1 MPNGVGVRFPPRAI
15 FLEWGETPGLKEITN
30 HKSGA
35 PTPLFFIP
43 MLSKY
48 FKPSLLEKIAE
59 SAGTPV
65 YVYSKAVFLKQ
76 IASYK
81 KAFRSIDP
89 LFCYAMKANSSG
101 ALCGLAAGEGWGAD
115 VVSGGELYRALKA
128 GFEPG
133 KIIFSGVGKTSQE
146 LEYALKAGILFIN
159 AESFEEVREIE
170 RVAAGLKL
178 RAPVSLR
185 INPDVDPHTHKYI
198 TTGKL
203 GSKFGVS
210 FEEAQEIYLYAAES
224 EFLNPVAAQFHVGSQ
239 VHSAGP
245 YALASGR
252 LAAFILKLASRGVNL
267 KYADVGGG
275 WGVKEGAEMADPA
288 PLAKAVAAVFAG
300 TGLRVILEPGRSIA
314 APAGALVTRVIY
326 RKRGGHKNF
335 IIVDAAM
342 NDLIRPALYGAK
354 HPVGLVGA
362 GGGKEQVYDIVGPVC
377 ETGDFLAEGVRR
389 RDPANGQLL
398 AIYSAGAYG
407 FSMSSQYNSRPRA
420 AEVLITGPSAWKLV
434 RRRETYKDLIAPEL

>member
-1 MPNGVGVRFPPRAI
+1 
-15 FLEWGETPGLKEITN
+15 
-30 HKSGA
+30 
-35 PTPLFFIP
+35 
-43 MLSKY
+43 MLSRY
-48 FKPSLLEKIAE
+48 FKPALLKQIAE

-65 YVYSKAVFLKQ
+65 YVYSEAAFLKQ
-76 IASYK
+76 ICSYK
-81 KAFRSIDP
+81 KAFRSLDP

-101 ALCGLAAGEGWGAD
+101 ALCALAAGEGWGAD

-133 KIIFSGVGKTSQE
+133 KTIFSGVGKTPEE
-146 LEYALKAGILFIN
+146 LEYALKSGILFIN
-159 AESFEEVREIE
+159 AESFEEVRELE

-178 RAPVSLR
+178 RAPLSLR

-198 TTGKL
+198 TTGIL

-210 FEEAQEIYLYAAES
+210 FEEAQEIYLYAAGS
-224 EFLNPVAAQFHVGSQ
+224 KNLNPVGAQFHIGSQ

-245 YALASGR
+245 YALAAGR

-288 PLAKAVAAVFAG
+288 RLAKAVAGVFAG
-300 TGLRVILEPGRSIA
+300 TGLRVILEPGRSVA
-314 APAGALVTRVIY
+314 APAGALLTRVIY

-335 IIVDAAM
+335 LIVDAAM

-354 HPVGLVGA
+354 HPVALLGPGS
-362 GGGKEQVYDIVGPVC
+362 GPEKVYDIVGPVC
-377 ETGDFLAEGVRR
+377 ESGDFLAEGVRLR
-389 RDPANGQLL
+389 EPARGQLL
-398 AIYSAGAYG
+398 AVYSAGAYG

-420 AEVLITGPSAWKLV
+420 AEALITGPSSWRLV